1 MPERCPHC
9 GAPLPETLEAFCPE
23 CRAAL
28 DEPTQRQQDTAEF
41 YQSEIAGLEGLSNE
55 EILWELQNGGRFV
68 VYQYCVSFLVVT
80 LPRTSQVHFIRGSES
95 AVARG
100 MKYTLLSLLLGWW
113 GIPFGPFC
121 TIEAIAVNLA
131 GGRNI
136 TPTASMLDAL
146 RQV

>member
-9 GAPLPETLEAFCPE
+9 DAPLPDTTDAFCPQ

-28 DEPTQRQQDTAEF
+28 DEPTEAQRETAEA
-41 YQSEIAGLEGLSNE
+41 YQSEIAGLEGMTNE
-55 EILWELQNGGRFV
+55 EIAWELQNGGKFV
-68 VYQYCVSFLVVT
+68 VYQYCISFLIIT
-80 LPRTSQVHFIRGSES
+80 LYRPSPVHFIRHNES

-100 MKYTLLSLLLGWW
+100 MKYTLMSLALGWW
-113 GIPFGPFC
+113 GIPFGPIC
-121 TIEAIAVNLA
+121 TIAAVITNLC

-136 TPTASMLDAL
+136 TPTTGMLDAL